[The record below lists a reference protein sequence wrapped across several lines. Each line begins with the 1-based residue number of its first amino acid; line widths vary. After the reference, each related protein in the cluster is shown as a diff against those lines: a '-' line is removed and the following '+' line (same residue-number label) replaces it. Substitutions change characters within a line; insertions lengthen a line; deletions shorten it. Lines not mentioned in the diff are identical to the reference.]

1 MLKVLAFYSA
11 YTQSANSR
19 RTGRSVVDVF
29 SNFFRSMATW
39 PGPVADTVASWPHAC
54 LSAARHK
61 ATNAPTDRPPLF
73 ETSRSRS
80 AAAPRGTREARE
92 ERFGRQVRR
101 RQNKC
106 PPPPTFAGGSRK
118 FSGSRVRVWGS
129 EGRPG
134 GFALDLRTRLGWFNG
149 SCRQPRREESPGVW
163 AGAAARLS
171 AARPGIEPVT
181 SAERSRAPVPR
192 LPVAQWRASR
202 RACLF
207 SAPRRTKNQKKSSNS
222 GFPEH

>member
-19 RTGRSVVDVF
+19 RTGRPVVDVF

-39 PGPVADTVASWPHAC
+39 PGPVADTVAKWPHAC
-54 LSAARHK
+54 LSARHK

-80 AAAPRGTREARE
+80 AVFCAAPRGTRE

-106 PPPPTFAGGSRK
+106 PPPHFCRRISKVFGVSRSRLGVRRAARWFRARSSHAFGSVLCLVSTTTARTEPGCLGGRNSAALGGP
-118 FSGSRVRVWGS
+118 SG
-129 EGRPG
+129 
-134 GFALDLRTRLGWFNG
+134 DRTRN
-149 SCRQPRREESPGVW
+149 E
-163 AGAAARLS
+163 
-171 AARPGIEPVT
+171 
-181 SAERSRAPVPR
+181 
-192 LPVAQWRASR
+192 R
-202 RACLF
+202 RAQQ
-207 SAPRRTKNQKKSSNS
+207 SAGPPTPRGAMAR
-222 GFPEH
+222 

>member
-19 RTGRSVVDVF
+19 RTGRPVVDVF

-39 PGPVADTVASWPHAC
+39 PGPVADTVAKWPHAC
-54 LSAARHK
+54 LSARHK

-80 AAAPRGTREARE
+80 AAAPRGTRVARE

-106 PPPPTFAGGSRK
+106 PLPHFCRRISKVFGVSRSRLGVRRAARWFRARSSVEQETVDRSADAEPELYTRVQVAGK
-118 FSGSRVRVWGS
+118 DT
-129 EGRPG
+129 
-134 GFALDLRTRLGWFNG
+134 ALDRVTTRTD
-149 SCRQPRREESPGVW
+149 
-163 AGAAARLS
+163 A
-171 AARPGIEPVT
+171 
-181 SAERSRAPVPR
+181 
-192 LPVAQWRASR
+192 
-202 RACLF
+202 
-207 SAPRRTKNQKKSSNS
+207 
-222 GFPEH
+222 

>member
-19 RTGRSVVDVF
+19 RTGRPVVEAF

-39 PGPVADTVASWPHAC
+39 PGPVADTVAKW
-54 LSAARHK
+54 HK

-80 AAAPRGTREARE
+80 AAAPRGTRVARE

-106 PPPPTFAGGSRK
+106 PPPHFCRRISKVFGVSRSRLGVRRAARWFRARSSHAFGLVQWFVSTTTARREPGCLGGCSSAALGGP
-118 FSGSRVRVWGS
+118 SG
-129 EGRPG
+129 
-134 GFALDLRTRLGWFNG
+134 DRTRN
-149 SCRQPRREESPGVW
+149 E
-163 AGAAARLS
+163 
-171 AARPGIEPVT
+171 
-181 SAERSRAPVPR
+181 
-192 LPVAQWRASR
+192 R
-202 RACLF
+202 RAQQ
-207 SAPRRTKNQKKSSNS
+207 SAGPPTPRGAMAR
-222 GFPEH
+222 

>member
-19 RTGRSVVDVF
+19 RTGRPVVETTT
-29 SNFFRSMATW
+29 NFFRSMATW

-54 LSAARHK
+54 LSARHK

-80 AAAPRGTREARE
+80 AAAPRGTRVARE

-106 PPPPTFAGGSRK
+106 PPPHFCRRISKVFGVSRSRLGVRRAARWFRARSSHAFGLVQWFVSTTTARREPGCLGGCNSAALGGP
-118 FSGSRVRVWGS
+118 SG
-129 EGRPG
+129 
-134 GFALDLRTRLGWFNG
+134 DRTRN
-149 SCRQPRREESPGVW
+149 E
-163 AGAAARLS
+163 
-171 AARPGIEPVT
+171 
-181 SAERSRAPVPR
+181 
-192 LPVAQWRASR
+192 R
-202 RACLF
+202 RAQQ
-207 SAPRRTKNQKKSSNS
+207 SAGPPTPRGAMAR
-222 GFPEH
+222 

>member
-19 RTGRSVVDVF
+19 RTGRPVVDVF

-39 PGPVADTVASWPHAC
+39 PGPVADTVAKWPHAC
-54 LSAARHK
+54 LSARHK

-80 AAAPRGTREARE
+80 AVFCAAPRGTRE

-106 PPPPTFAGGSRK
+106 PPPK
-118 FSGSRVRVWGS
+118 FFRRCGPRCSHRRS
-129 EGRPG
+129 ERAVPQG
-134 GFALDLRTRLGWFNG
+134 ARTTK
-149 SCRQPRREESPGVW
+149 PRSE
-163 AGAAARLS
+163 
-171 AARPGIEPVT
+171 T
-181 SAERSRAPVPR
+181 SAVSVFLDVQRCTA
-192 LPVAQWRASR
+192 
-202 RACLF
+202 
-207 SAPRRTKNQKKSSNS
+207 RTQL
-222 GFPEH
+222 G

>member
-39 PGPVADTVASWPHAC
+39 PGPVADTVAKWPHAC
-54 LSAARHK
+54 LSARHK

-80 AAAPRGTREARE
+80 AAAPRGTRVARE

-106 PPPPTFAGGSRK
+106 HAPHFCRRISKVFGVSRSRLGVRRAARWFRARSSHAFGLVQWFVSTTTARREPGCLGGCSSAALGGPSGDRTRNERRAQQSAGPPT
-118 FSGSRVRVWGS
+118 
-129 EGRPG
+129 
-134 GFALDLRTRLGWFNG
+134 
-149 SCRQPRREESPGVW
+149 PR
-163 AGAAARLS
+163 GAMAR
-171 AARPGIEPVT
+171 
-181 SAERSRAPVPR
+181 
-192 LPVAQWRASR
+192 
-202 RACLF
+202 
-207 SAPRRTKNQKKSSNS
+207 
-222 GFPEH
+222 